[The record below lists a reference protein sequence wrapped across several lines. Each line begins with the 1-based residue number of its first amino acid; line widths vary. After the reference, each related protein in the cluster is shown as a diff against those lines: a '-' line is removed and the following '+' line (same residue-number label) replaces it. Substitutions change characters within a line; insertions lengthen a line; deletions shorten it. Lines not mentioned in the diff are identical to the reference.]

1 MKELNNLYDIYDFWY
16 IPWWRTWWGMT
27 IVAIAILFLIMGA
40 GFLIICSI
48 KYYRRKT
55 YNEWQDIH
63 KQLGALLQK
72 GSLTKPE
79 YQQLMMLLKR
89 KLVLCFDDGLQSK
102 TDEELQ
108 LWLKS
113 FPADTPEHQLAS
125 LFDSSIIRFAP
136 ALGEHELTHFIQ
148 MAKDYDQRKKVNA

>member
-16 IPWWRTWWGMT
+16 IPWWHTWWGMS
-27 IVAIAILFLIMGA
+27 ILAIAILFLLICA
-40 GFLIICSI
+40 GFLIMYSI

-63 KQLGALLQK
+63 SQLGVLLQK
-72 GSLTKPE
+72 GSLTKSE
-79 YQQLMMLLKR
+79 YQQLIMLLKR

-108 LWLKS
+108 LWLKT
-113 FPADTPEHQLAS
+113 FPEHTIEHQLAS
-125 LFDSSIIRFAP
+125 LFDRSTMRFAP
-136 ALGEHELTHFIQ
+136 TLGEHELTHFIQ